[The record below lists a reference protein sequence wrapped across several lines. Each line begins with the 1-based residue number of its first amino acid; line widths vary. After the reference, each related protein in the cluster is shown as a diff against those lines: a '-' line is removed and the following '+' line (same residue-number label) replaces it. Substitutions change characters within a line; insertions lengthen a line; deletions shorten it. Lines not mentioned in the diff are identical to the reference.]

1 MMPGTLLLPKS
12 EIQPAPLLMAA
23 ISAALLAV
31 VFLSRTASRA
41 DDDGFVTLGKTPD
54 IGAASRL

>member
-1 MMPGTLLLPKS
+1 
-12 EIQPAPLLMAA
+12 MAA

-31 VFLSRTASRA
+31 VFLSRTASTA